1 MARGFLS
8 TVNKIAREAERS
20 ARRAQREAER
30 REREAERNEA
40 KRVREMERAQQQDAR
55 AQEAERKRQILD
67 ARAAHVE
74 ARNTKVEE
82 LNAEL
87 AQRCDAIDGLLAATL
102 EIDDYFDLTSLRR
115 EPAVIP
121 FKHSEL
127 EQPSPRPPAISDPV
141 EPIYAEPSPP
151 KALFGKEKKH
161 KAAIAE
167 AQEAHELARREW
179 QRELKQVQTR
189 RIALNQEH
197 EKTEQMRLEKLAS
210 AKAAHAKAC
219 AKQEQEVPEYNE
231 GIERLIA
238 NLGYGS
244 TDAVEAYFSIVFAR
258 SIYPDHFPV
267 SHESKFEPSSAELRL
282 RVSIPPPSDLETV
295 KTYRYVKKNDEI
307 AATNLSQKA
316 CRDRYASAIDQVAL
330 RSIHEVFEA
339 DRRGLVKTLSVEVGT
354 QATDPAT
361 GIESFIPLAAVA
373 AEREAFLQFDLSAV
387 VPRITMQH
395 LGGVFSK
402 KPFELIAVDTSGVR
416 KT

>member
-8 TVNKIAREAERS
+8 TVNKIAREAEKS
-20 ARRAQREAER
+20 ARRAQQEAER
-30 REREAERNEA
+30 REREAARNEA
-40 KRVREMERAQQQDAR
+40 QLVREMERARQQEVR
-55 AQEAERKRQILD
+55 AQEAERKRQISE
-67 ARAAHVE
+67 AKAAHVE
-74 ARNTKVEE
+74 ARNAEVEE

-87 AQRCDAIDGLLAATL
+87 AQKCDAIDGILAATL

-115 EPAVIP
+115 APEVVP

-141 EPIYAEPSPP
+141 EPVYVEPPPP

-167 AQEAHELARREW
+167 AQEAHELAQREW
-179 QRELKQVQTR
+179 QRELKQAQAR
-189 RIALNQEH
+189 RIAENQEY
-197 EKTEQMRLEKLAS
+197 EKTEKTRLEKLAS

-219 AKQEQEVPEYNE
+219 AQKEQEVAEYND

-238 NLGYGS
+238 DLGYGS

-258 SIYPDHFPV
+258 SIFPDHFPV
-267 SHESKFEPSSAELRL
+267 SHESTFEPSSAELRV
-282 RVSIPPPSDLETV
+282 RVSIPPPSDMVTI
-295 KTYRYVKKNDEI
+295 KNYRYVKKDDEI
-307 AATNLSQKA
+307 AVTNLSQKA
-316 CRDRYASAIDQVAL
+316 CKDRYASAIDQVAL

-339 DRRGLVKTLSVEVGT
+339 DRRGLVKTVSVEVGT
-354 QATDPAT
+354 QAADPAT

-373 AEREAFLQFDLSAV
+373 AERENFLQFDLSAV
-387 VPRITMQH
+387 VPRVTMEH

-402 KPFELIAVDTSGVR
+402 KPYDLIAVDTSGVR
-416 KT
+416 KA